1 MSVPILVDRDN
12 ARVWVLWQGDPTTC
26 GFIWSE
32 LQYESYLRKLD
43 AQRARWKRDCGEV
56 EAAAAA
62 EESKDGEEID
72 VQSGEVKAQI
82 EQMKLQIDSAL
93 GEIAKLQMQMGE
105 LKTSIMGALVVPVVC
120 VCVGIVLVLTM
131 LWK

>member
-1 MSVPILVDRDN
+1 MPILVNRDN

-26 GFIWSE
+26 GFIRSE

-43 AQRARWKRDCGEV
+43 VQRARWKRDCGEV

-62 EESKDGEEID
+62 AEESKDGEEID
-72 VQSGEVKAQI
+72 GQSGEVKAQI

>member
-1 MSVPILVDRDN
+1 MPILVDRDN
-12 ARVWVLWQGDPTTC
+12 ARVWVLWQGDPTTY
-26 GFIWSE
+26 GFIRSE
-32 LQYESYLRKLD
+32 IQYESYLRKLD

-56 EAAAAA
+56 AAA

-72 VQSGEVKAQI
+72 GQSSEVKAQI

-105 LKTSIMGALVVPVVC
+105 LKTSIMGALVVSVVC

>member
-1 MSVPILVDRDN
+1 MAGGSHNLWIHTVGASVR
-12 ARVWVLWQGDPTTC
+12 
-26 GFIWSE
+26 E
-32 LQYESYLRKLD
+32 LLAQAD

-62 EESKDGEEID
+62 AEESKDGEEID
-72 VQSGEVKAQI
+72 GQSGEVKAQI